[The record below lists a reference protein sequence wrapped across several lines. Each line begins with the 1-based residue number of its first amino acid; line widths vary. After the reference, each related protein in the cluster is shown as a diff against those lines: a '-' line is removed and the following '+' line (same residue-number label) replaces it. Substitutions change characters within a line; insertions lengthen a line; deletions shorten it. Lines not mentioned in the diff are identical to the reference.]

1 LKFTIICIF
10 QRKCD
15 RYWPDLGSQMHVE
28 EFVLFTRQEKMLGGI
43 LQRKI
48 QMTVPEASLVVLLHY
63 CNNISEYKENKPGLK
78 TQCQRFLEKTKNE

>member
-1 LKFTIICIF
+1 
-10 QRKCD
+10 
-15 RYWPDLGSQMHVE
+15 
-28 EFVLFTRQEKMLGGI
+28 MLGGI